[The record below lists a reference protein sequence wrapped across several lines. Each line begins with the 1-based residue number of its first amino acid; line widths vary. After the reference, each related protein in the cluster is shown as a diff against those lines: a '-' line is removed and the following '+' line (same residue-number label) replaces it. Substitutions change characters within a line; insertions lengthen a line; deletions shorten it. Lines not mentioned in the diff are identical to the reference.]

1 MNNEILILENQ
12 QVIMNTLACFIGNIE
27 NDSYDDLKKQ
37 FEKTNII
44 VHPENKPT
52 LPEKTKDALNVK
64 EEKGVENE

>member
-12 QVIMNTLACFIGNIE
+12 QVIMNTLACFIGYK

-64 EEKGVENE
+64 EVSE

>member
-12 QVIMNTLACFIGNIE
+12 QVIMNTLACFIGYK

-37 FEKTNII
+37 FEKTKII

-52 LPEKTKDALNVK
+52 
-64 EEKGVENE
+64 